1 MVARADATAPWRR
14 PGKICT
20 LAAFHERECASPI
33 DELAGGLADG
43 RAFDAVIE
51 ASYAQ
56 LRGMAA
62 ERLARVD
69 AVTWTAHDLLH
80 EALARVM
87 QGKPELVDRAHFFAT
102 LSLLMRSIVVDHARA
117 RAADKRGGGAQR
129 VTLTDGLSAG
139 DGSIID
145 VLELD
150 QALTRLAAQDAR
162 GSEVLHLT
170 YFAGLRQDEIA
181 GLLQVSVKTIE
192 RDLRF
197 ARAWLHDALGAR

>member
-1 MVARADATAPWRR
+1 MNASAHVPLTRW
-14 PGKICT
+14 
-20 LAAFHERECASPI
+20 LAAWR
-33 DELAGGLADG
+33 AGDG

-51 ASYAQ
+51 SSYAQ

-62 ERLARVD
+62 ERLGRD
-69 AVTWTAHDLLH
+69 AQATLTAHDLLH
-80 EALARVM
+80 EALERVLS
-87 QGKPELVDRAHFFAT
+87 GKPELHNRAHFFAT

-129 VTLTDGLSAG
+129 VTLTDSLR
-139 DGSIID
+139 DGGGELID

-150 QALTRLAAQDAR
+150 QALERLALQDAR
-162 GSEVLHLT
+162 GSEVLHLS

-181 GLLQVSVKTIE
+181 ELLQVSVKTIE

-197 ARAWLHDALGAR
+197 ARAWLHEALRG